1 MLERLEALD
10 PVPKRLRATTP
21 MFRRGAK
28 ALTPAQFLRG
38 IHDFARAAGQD
49 PAKFGKHSTRIGGAT
64 DLADA
69 DASPLLLQ
77 AKGRWAGDLG
87 RIYARMTRRSQLAAS
102 RTMMT
107 AKLGRDLEELFPGF
121 VQPA

>member
-1 MLERLEALD
+1 MGVLAGIPLEE
-10 PVPKRLRATTP
+10 T
-21 MFRRGAK
+21 G
-28 ALTPAQFLRG
+28 
-38 IHDFARAAGQD
+38 
-49 PAKFGKHSTRIGGAT
+49 GKMWRIGGAT

-69 DASPLLLQ
+69 GASPLLLQ

-102 RTMMT
+102 RTMMR
-107 AKLGRDLEELFPGF
+107 AKLGKDLEELFPGF